1 LPRGGAPC
9 RCPGWQWLFARGFF
23 VRRCGPIQV
32 RVDGSIQDD
41 RPLCALVAPLTL
53 EVAMGTRGPI
63 PERSE
68 ARRRRNKDDGPELVQ
83 APPGPPAELPALPEP
98 DELWHPIASDWY
110 LSLRESGQSQ
120 FYEPSDW
127 AMARYA
133 AELMSR
139 LLSSDRAPN
148 GQLVAALDSVMARL
162 LTTEGDRRRARIEL
176 ERKPAVRQA
185 PAGVTAIADYQ
196 ARIGG

>member
-1 LPRGGAPC
+1 
-9 RCPGWQWLFARGFF
+9 
-23 VRRCGPIQV
+23 
-32 RVDGSIQDD
+32 
-41 RPLCALVAPLTL
+41 LTL

-68 ARRRRNKDDGPELVQ
+68 ARRRRNKEDGPGLIQ
-83 APPGPPAELPALPEP
+83 APSGVPADVPDLPEP
-98 DELWHPIASDWY
+98 DPLWHPIAADWY
-110 LSLRESGQSQ
+110 LSLQESGQAQ

-139 LLSSDRAPN
+139 GLSSDRPPN
-148 GQLVAALDSVMARL
+148 GQYVAALNSVMASL

-176 ERKPAVRQA
+176 ERKSTVKAA
-185 PAGVTAIADYQ
+185 PASVTAIADYR
-196 ARIGG
+196 ASIGG